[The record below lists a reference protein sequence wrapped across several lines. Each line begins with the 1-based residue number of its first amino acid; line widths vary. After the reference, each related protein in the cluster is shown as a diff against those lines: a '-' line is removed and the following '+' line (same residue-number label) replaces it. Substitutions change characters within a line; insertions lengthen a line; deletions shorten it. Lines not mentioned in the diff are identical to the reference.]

1 VFSEFTHIQWQSWI
15 ALLVGVAFTSLT
27 ALVGLFFLRRR
38 HSAAPPKNLTPQ
50 DPFLEG
56 SPSERRY
63 SARRPGKQI
72 RVYISNENAESP
84 PEEGWI
90 VDRSLGGLCLLFD
103 REVKE
108 CALLTVR
115 AADVPV
121 DSPWVQVQVKRCWPG
136 GDNRW
141 ELGCEFVRNPSW
153 STLLQFG

>member
-1 VFSEFTHIQWQSWI
+1 
-15 ALLVGVAFTSLT
+15 LVGLAFTSLT
-27 ALVGLFFLRRR
+27 ALVGLFFMRKR
-38 HSAAPPKNLTPQ
+38 HSVAPPKEHTAQ

-90 VDRSLGGLCLLFD
+90 VDRSLGGLCLLSE
-103 REVKE
+103 REAKE
-108 CALLTVR
+108 CAILTVR
-115 AADVPV
+115 AADVPM
-121 DSPWVQVQVKRCWPG
+121 DSPWVQVQVKRCG
-136 GDNRW
+136 QSGDNRW
-141 ELGCEFVRNPSW
+141 ELGCEYLRSPSW